1 MIYKEVEVALGIN
14 SYYSK
19 QRLVDLHENIRV
31 FRSPDHARKGV
42 LFWAHHEKIVAVDQ
56 TYAFVG
62 GIDLCYGRWDDY
74 QHRLT
79 DLGPMS
85 TGSVKRGTASGSGGA
100 APLKW
105 TLPDV
110 TAQSPPPSL
119 PPVPLSPRVRI
130 DEPDTGAGRKRAT
143 LPQLLPGDR
152 LLINE
157 TATPLPENIKQNT
170 PELERKNMLDKIK
183 DNMRER
189 GKELMARIT
198 TGDAAS
204 EAPGSEGTAPTAI
217 HECVDPVPF
226 QTAILNNVDGQA
238 KYWIGKDYV
247 NFIIKDLTNLDAPF
261 TDIVDRSVT
270 PRLPWHDVGAMVA
283 GASARD
289 VARHFIQ
296 RWNATKLEKAR
307 ENAVRIDLEK

>member
-42 LFWAHHEKIVAVDQ
+42 LFWAHHEKIVVVDQ

-79 DLGPMS
+79 DLGPML
-85 TGSVKRGTASGSGGA
+85 TGSVKRGGVGGVA
-100 APLKW
+100 QKW

-110 TAQSPPPSL
+110 TAQSPPP
-119 PPVPLSPRVRI
+119 LSPQVRI
-130 DEPDTGAGRKRAT
+130 EEPDNGGANRKRTT
-143 LPQLLPGDR
+143 LPQLMPGDR
-152 LLINE
+152 LLIND
-157 TATPLPENIKQNT
+157 TAAPATALPENTKRNT
-170 PELERKNMLDKIK
+170 PEMERKNMLDKIK

-198 TGDAAS
+198 TGDAAG
-204 EAPGSEGTAPTAI
+204 ETAAGEVVPPTAI
-217 HECVDPVPF
+217 NDCVDPVPF
-226 QTAILNNVDGQA
+226 QTAILNNLDGQA

-270 PRLPWHDVGAMVA
+270 TRLPWHDVGAMVA

-307 ENAVRIDLEK
+307 ENAVIS